1 MNPPSNKTWLNF
13 SIAAIS
19 GMASFLVTFV
29 TIIGFGW
36 KVHREIMNDVA
47 TLQAQSIAILEKTL
61 GEKINA
67 KLDREPSNYQLQ
79 AQENELKA
87 VKMEVQNTNLK
98 IGNIENQLKEIKN
111 LVTEKQQ

>member
-13 SIAAIS
+13 IVAAIS
-19 GMASFLVTFV
+19 GITSFLVTFV

-47 TLQAQSIAILEKTL
+47 ALQAQSISMLEKTL
-61 GEKINA
+61 GDKINA

-87 VKMEVQNTNLK
+87 MKIEVQNTNLK
-98 IGNIENQLKEIKN
+98 ITGVENQLKEIKN
-111 LVTEKQQ
+111 IVVEKKK